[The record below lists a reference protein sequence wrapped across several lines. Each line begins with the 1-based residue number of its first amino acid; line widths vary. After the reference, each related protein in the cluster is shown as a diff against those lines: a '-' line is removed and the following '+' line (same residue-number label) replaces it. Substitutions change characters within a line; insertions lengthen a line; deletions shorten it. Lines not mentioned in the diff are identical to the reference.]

1 MFFWLSVK
9 KTGGEL
15 TKQNFVFVL
24 RLIGYPPHETEI
36 RASDQELDK
45 KVETLEKRQDS
56 LEVIIVF

>member
-1 MFFWLSVK
+1 VK

-24 RLIGYPPHETEI
+24 RLIGYPPHEAEI